1 MREVGYFE
9 LVRCNRDFRR
19 FWIANIISMLGEW
32 VNLIALFVLINTHT
46 GSAFLIGILL
56 TVRMGSFAIFQP
68 FIGMLADRWSRK
80 WMMIFANGS
89 SVIIALSF
97 LKVDGPEDMVWMIAL
112 TGVMTLLHGVYMTAE
127 MAALPNIVAEN
138 ELVTANTLGSAS
150 WSTSLALGS
159 ALGGFVVSIAGT
171 DAAFIIDAATFA
183 VGMVILLFIDM
194 PQKVGPD
201 MQGSLLRTGFSN
213 IVSGWKRIY
222 GEKRLLRIL
231 FAKAAWNIAGGGLAG
246 VFLVL
251 AAAQYSVNDFAMG
264 IGLFYL
270 ARGVGTGMGPILAR
284 MIFRDRTRWPQ
295 LLGHFV
301 TFSGLVY
308 LAISLT
314 IHTSMWL
321 TFFLIIVAHSGSAAS
336 WVFSTILEQEW
347 VEDEMRGR
355 VFSADMLLLS
365 AALAISTSLAGWL
378 VEYREV
384 GLSQGMA
391 MFSAVMILVG
401 VSFTLWRPQSHTPP
415 TV

>member
-9 LVRCNRDFRR
+9 LVRCNRAFRR
-19 FWIANIISMLGEW
+19 FWFANIISMLGEW

-46 GSAFLIGILL
+46 GSAFLIGVLL
-56 TVRMGSFAIFQP
+56 TVRMGAFAIFQP

-80 WMMIFANGS
+80 WMMIFANGA

-97 LKVDGPEDMVWMIAL
+97 LRVDGPEDMVWMIAL
-112 TGVMTLLHGVYMTAE
+112 TGLMTFFHGIYMTAE
-127 MAALPNIVAEN
+127 MAALPNIVADN

-159 ALGGFVVSIAGT
+159 ALGGFVVSVAGT

-183 VGMVILLFIDM
+183 IGLIVLLFIDM
-194 PQKVGPD
+194 PQKTSAEMEGP
-201 MQGSLLRTGFSN
+201 LLRTGFAN
-213 IVSGWKRIY
+213 IVSGWKRIFA
-222 GEKRLLRIL
+222 EKRLLRIL

-251 AAAQYSVNDFAMG
+251 AASEYSVNDFAMG

-270 ARGVGTGMGPILAR
+270 ARGIGTGIGPLLAR
-284 MIFRDRTRWPQ
+284 RWFKDRNRWPQ

-301 TFSGLVY
+301 TVSGLVY
-308 LAISLT
+308 LVISLT
-314 IHTSMWL
+314 IHVSIWL
-321 TFFLIIVAHSGSAAS
+321 TFALIIIAHSGSAAS

-378 VEYREV
+378 VEYRGV
-384 GLSQGMA
+384 GLSQGMVL
-391 MFSAVMILVG
+391 FSIVMIIVG
-401 VSFTLWRPQSHTPP
+401 IAFTLWRPKSPTPIQA
-415 TV
+415 

>member
-194 PQKVGPD
+194 PQKVGED

-284 MIFRDRTRWPQ
+284 MVFKDRTKWPQ

-301 TFSGLVY
+301 TVSGLVY

-314 IHTSMWL
+314 IHISMWL

-391 MFSAVMILVG
+391 MFSTIMILVG
-401 VSFTLWRPQSHTPP
+401 VAFTLWRPQSHSATA
-415 TV
+415 V

>member
-9 LVRCNRDFRR
+9 LVRCNRAFRR
-19 FWIANIISMLGEW
+19 FWFANIVSMLGEW
-32 VNLIALFVLINTHT
+32 VNLIALFVLINIHT

-56 TVRMGSFAIFQP
+56 TVRMGAFAIFQP

-80 WMMIFANGS
+80 WMMICANGA
-89 SVIIALSF
+89 SVLIALSF

-112 TGVMTLLHGVYMTAE
+112 TGLMTFLHGVYMTAE
-127 MAALPNIVAEN
+127 MAVLPNIVAKN

-150 WSTSLALGS
+150 WSASLAIGS

-183 VGMVILLFIDM
+183 IGLVILLFIDM
-194 PQKVGPD
+194 PQKVSEEMKGP
-201 MQGSLLRTGFSN
+201 LLRTGIAN
-213 IVSGWKRIY
+213 IVSGWKRIFR
-222 GEKRLLRIL
+222 EKRLLRIL
-231 FAKAAWNIAGGGLAG
+231 FAKAAWNIAGGGLIG

-251 AAAQYSVNDFAMG
+251 AASEFSANDFAMG

-270 ARGVGTGMGPILAR
+270 ARGIGTGMGPFLAR
-284 MIFRDRTRWPQ
+284 IVFQDRTRWPK

-301 TFSGLVY
+301 TISGLVY
-308 LAISLT
+308 LVMSLT
-314 IHTSMWL
+314 IHISIWL
-321 TFFLIIVAHSGSAAS
+321 TFALIIIAHSGSAAS

-365 AALAISTSLAGWL
+365 ASLAISTSLAGWL
-378 VEYREV
+378 VEYRGI
-384 GLSQGMA
+384 GLSQGMII
-391 MFSAVMILVG
+391 FSCVMILVG
-401 VSFTLWRPQSHTPP
+401 IAFTLWRPQSPTPIQS
-415 TV
+415 

>member
-80 WMMIFANGS
+80 WMMIFANAS
-89 SVIIALSF
+89 SVVIALSF

-183 VGMVILLFIDM
+183 IGMVILLFIDM
-194 PQKVGPD
+194 PQKVGEE

-270 ARGVGTGMGPILAR
+270 ARGMGTGMGPILAR
-284 MIFRDRTRWPQ
+284 SIFKDRTKWPQ

-314 IHTSMWL
+314 VHISIWL

-391 MFSAVMILVG
+391 MFSTIMILVG
-401 VSFTLWRPQSHTPP
+401 VAFTLWRPQSHSSAA
-415 TV
+415 V